1 MSKPSENRRE
11 SWVPMPWRL
20 ALLAYAATRIPLV
33 LVAWVLQHY
42 RNGALPP
49 GHFLF
54 HGGAAHSNWLID
66 AFQKWDS
73 YWFLNIVREGYHFVG
88 PVEQIHNVTAGG
100 IETNVTPF
108 PLYPMLMKLGGVF
121 ADPSWV
127 GFVISQIA
135 LIISFRLL
143 FSLARIDF
151 DRGTSQLA
159 VWLFAVVPWGYAYSA
174 IYSEAV
180 FFGLLVGAI
189 LATRHNRLLLGGLLG
204 MFACLARLPGILI
217 AAPIFIEGVAFWR
230 AGKSGRLRVIVAA
243 GLVPFGALLYFTYL
257 WFLTGEPN
265 AYFVGQ
271 QGWHKEL
278 VVPWSHLYLWLSVDS
293 LDAQHVLD
301 IGCTVFSIGVLI
313 IGFKRVRRS
322 YWIYALLSVLLLL
335 SSSYLLGLPRYLSA
349 VFPIYLILAE
359 LGSRRPAIARLVFIS
374 FSMTA
379 PLVFWVWTSWYYAF

>member
-1 MSKPSENRRE
+1 MSEQSQNNRE
-11 SWVPMPWRL
+11 SWLPLPWRL
-20 ALLAYAATRIPLV
+20 ALLAYCATRIPLV
-33 LVAWVLQHY
+33 LVAWVVQHY
-42 RNGALPP
+42 RTRRLPP

-54 HGGAAHSNWLID
+54 HGGEAHSNWLID

-108 PLYPMLMKLGGVF
+108 PLYPMLMKLGGIF

-127 GFVISQIA
+127 GFLISQVA
-135 LIISFRLL
+135 LIISLRLL

-151 DRGTSQLA
+151 DQSTSQLA

-180 FFGLLVGAI
+180 FFMLIVGSI
-189 LATRHNRLLLGGLLG
+189 LAARNNRLLLAGTLG

-217 AAPIFIEGVAFWR
+217 AAPIFLEGVTHWR
-230 AGKSGRLRVIVAA
+230 AGKSGRIRVVAA
-243 GLVPFGALLYFTYL
+243 TALVPLGAVLYFSYL
-257 WFLTGEPN
+257 WALTGQPN
-265 AYFVGQ
+265 SYFIGQ

-278 VVPWSHLYLWLSVDS
+278 VVPWYHAYVWLSASS
-293 LDAQHVLD
+293 LDSQNVLD
-301 IGCTVFSIGVLI
+301 IGCTAFSIAVLVL
-313 IGFKRVRRS
+313 GFKRVRLS

-335 SSSYLLGLPRYLSA
+335 SSSYLLGFPRYLSA
-349 VFPIYLILAE
+349 VFPIYFILAE
-359 LGSRRPAIARLVFIS
+359 LGSRRPAVARLVFIS

-379 PLVFWVWTSWYYAF
+379 PLVFWVWTSWHYAF